1 MSNPSGK
8 KNLHI
13 KLTANFD
20 EIAATIR
27 LCINNRWIQDSIHPI
42 NFTFS
47 LLQKLGER
55 PSKFYFDAI
64 SWGGFFV
71 FFESVNNR
79 LSLLRFDYPLHYTFF
94 GYCTQLI
101 RNETTFQSKKKMY
114 EKIELIAPSLH
125 QSFTIRGR
133 SLLDCFINVHFV
145 IPIVYFR
152 QFRIVLSIVNIYIE
166 IAVEVWLK
174 VNHSHF
180 RAVLV
185 GILQFSSKLETKLK
199 NMVLA
204 RCHQ

>member
-1 MSNPSGK
+1 
-8 KNLHI
+8 
-13 KLTANFD
+13 
-20 EIAATIR
+20 
-27 LCINNRWIQDSIHPI
+27 
-42 NFTFS
+42 
-47 LLQKLGER
+47 
-55 PSKFYFDAI
+55 
-64 SWGGFFV
+64 
-71 FFESVNNR
+71 
-79 LSLLRFDYPLHYTFF
+79 
-94 GYCTQLI
+94 
-101 RNETTFQSKKKMY
+101 MY

-133 SLLDCFINVHFV
+133 SLLDCFILNVHFV
-145 IPIVYFR
+145 IPIAYFR

-204 RCHQ
+204 RCHQWNNIIVAPFFCNVIFGNVFQESQVRAGAGGVLGFHLVISINLQKTWWTSFLIC